1 MVQSRLALR
10 GRPLLVE
17 FKTDDYMKKLVFAAA
32 LAALFAGNAF
42 AQQPAGSPEGGISA
56 EMLKEISKG
65 YEGNAYDKA
74 LRNALAVTPIGTLA
88 MNAENA
94 AMIDTHFSDRVKTK
108 GITDQQS
115 SGRCWLF
122 TGLNVLRAKMIDKYD
137 LPRMEFSQ
145 NYLFFY
151 DQLEKA
157 NLFLQGVIDTKDLPF
172 EDRKVDWLFSNP
184 LSDGGQFTG
193 VSNLIAK
200 YGVVPS
206 EAMPETYQANNTS
219 QMANLIKLKLREYG
233 LELRETYDKAYKE
246 AAKRPR
252 KDVEKAMKKVEAELQ
267 DMKVKQLSEV
277 YRMLALCLGEPVQ
290 EFEWI
295 RCDKN
300 NNIVSRN
307 TYTPKSFY
315 DEFIGEDLENNY
327 VMIMNDPCREYG
339 KVYEI
344 DYDRHVYDG
353 HNWLY
358 VNLPVE
364 RIKEMAI
371 ASIKDNTA
379 MYFSCDVGKF
389 ANSKKGVLDINN
401 FDYESLMGV
410 TFGMDKKERVQ
421 THASGSSH
429 AMTLIAVDIV
439 DGKPVKWMVENSWGP
454 SSGYQGNYIMT
465 DEWFD
470 EYMFRL
476 VVEKKYVPS
485 DVLEMLDQEPVQL
498 PAWDPMFAPEE

>member
-1 MVQSRLALR
+1 
-10 GRPLLVE
+10 
-17 FKTDDYMKKLVFAAA
+17 MKKVILTAAFAAM
-32 LAALFAGNAF
+32 LFSQNVM
-42 AQQPAGSPEGGISA
+42 AQQPAGSPDGGISA
-56 EMLKEISKG
+56 AMLEEISSSYAG
-65 YEGNAYDKA
+65 DADDKA
-74 LRNALAVTPIGTLA
+74 IRNALAVTPIPTLA
-88 MNAENA
+88 TNAENA
-94 AMIDTHFSDRVKTK
+94 AMIDTHFSDRVRTK

-122 TGLNVLRAKMIDKYD
+122 TGLNVLRAKMIDKYE
-137 LPRMEFSQ
+137 LPGMEFSQ

-172 EDRKVDWLFSNP
+172 EDRKVDWLFANP

-193 VSNLIAK
+193 VSNLITK
-200 YGVVPS
+200 YGLVPA

-219 QMANLIKLKLREYG
+219 QMATLLKLKLREQG
-233 LELRETYDKAYKE
+233 LDLREA
-246 AAKRPR
+246 AAKGANA
-252 KDVEKAMKKVEAELQ
+252 KKLQAMKV
-267 DMKVKQLSEV
+267 DQLKDI
-277 YRMLALCLGEPVQ
+277 YRMLALCLGEPVK

-295 RCDKN
+295 RCDKSN
-300 NNIVSRN
+300 KIVSRK

-327 VMIMNDPCREYG
+327 IMIMNDPCREYG

-353 HNWLY
+353 HNWVY
-358 VNLPVE
+358 INLPVD

-454 SSGYQGNYIMT
+454 ASGYQGNYIMT
-465 DEWFD
+465 DEWFN

-476 VVEKKYVPS
+476 VVEKKYVPA
-485 DVLEMLDQEPVQL
+485 DVLKMLDQKPIQL
-498 PAWDPMFAPEE
+498 PAWDPMFAPEQ

>member
-1 MVQSRLALR
+1 MVLILSSTASSASSDWMTDVWFLYIRVLNLLPLKR
-10 GRPLLVE
+10 GN
-17 FKTDDYMKKLVFAAA
+17 FFYTMKRIFLTAAM
-32 LAALFAGNAF
+32 AAFFAGSAF
-42 AQQPAGSPEGGISA
+42 AQQPAGFPEGGISA
-56 EMLKEISKG
+56 EMLAEISKG
-65 YEGNAYDKA
+65 YAGDAKDKA
-74 LRNALAVTPIGTLA
+74 IKNALFGTSIATLSV
-88 MNAENA
+88 NSENA
-94 AMIDTHFSDRVKTK
+94 AMIDTDFTYRVKTK
-108 GITDQQS
+108 GITDQKS

-137 LPRMEFSQ
+137 LPGMEFSQ

-172 EDRKVDWLFSNP
+172 EDRKVDWLFTNP

-193 VSNLIAK
+193 VSNLIVK
-200 YGVVPS
+200 YGLVPS
-206 EAMPETYQANNTS
+206 DAMPETYQSNNTS
-219 QMANLIKLKLREYG
+219 NMATLLKLKLREDG
-233 LELRETYDKAYKE
+233 LDLRQ
-246 AAKRPR
+246 AAS
-252 KDVEKAMKKVEAELQ
+252 EGASAKKLQ
-267 DMKVKQLSEV
+267 QMKVAQLSEI
-277 YRMLALCLGEPVQ
+277 YRMLVLCLGEPVK
-290 EFEWI
+290 EFEYEG
-295 RCDKN
+295 K
-300 NNIVSRN
+300 

-358 VNLPVE
+358 INLPVE
-364 RIKEMAI
+364 KIKEMAV

-379 MYFSCDVGKF
+379 MYFSCDVSKF
-389 ANSKKGVLDINN
+389 LDRSKGVMDLAN

-410 TFGMDKKERVQ
+410 SFGMDKKERVQ

-429 AMTLIAVDIV
+429 AMTLIAVDV
-439 DGKPVKWMVENSWGP
+439 CEETGAPVKWMVENSWGAA
-454 SSGYQGNYIMT
+454 SGYKGCLIMT
-465 DEWFD
+465 DEWFN

-476 VVEKKYVPS
+476 VVEKKYVPE
-485 DVLEMLDQEPVQL
+485 DVLKMLDQKPELL
-498 PAWDPMFAPEE
+498 PAWDPMFAPEQ

>member
-1 MVQSRLALR
+1 
-10 GRPLLVE
+10 
-17 FKTDDYMKKLVFAAA
+17 MKRIFLTAAM
-32 LAALFAGNAF
+32 AAFFAGSAF
-42 AQQPAGSPEGGISA
+42 AQQPAGFPEGGISA
-56 EMLKEISKG
+56 EMLAEISKG
-65 YEGNAYDKA
+65 YAGDAKDKA
-74 LRNALAVTPIGTLA
+74 IKNALFGTSIATLSV
-88 MNAENA
+88 NSENA
-94 AMIDTHFSDRVKTK
+94 AMIDTDFTYRVKTK
-108 GITDQQS
+108 GITDQKS

-137 LPRMEFSQ
+137 LPGMEFSQ

-172 EDRKVDWLFSNP
+172 EDRKVDWLFTNP

-193 VSNLIAK
+193 VSNLIVK
-200 YGVVPS
+200 YGLVPS
-206 EAMPETYQANNTS
+206 DAMPETYQSNNTS
-219 QMANLIKLKLREYG
+219 NMATLLKLKLREDG
-233 LELRETYDKAYKE
+233 LDLRQ
-246 AAKRPR
+246 AAS
-252 KDVEKAMKKVEAELQ
+252 EGASAKKLQ
-267 DMKVKQLSEV
+267 QMKVAQLSEI
-277 YRMLALCLGEPVQ
+277 YRMLVLCLGEPVK
-290 EFEWI
+290 EFEYEG
-295 RCDKN
+295 K
-300 NNIVSRN
+300 

-358 VNLPVE
+358 INLPVE
-364 RIKEMAI
+364 KIKEMAV

-379 MYFSCDVGKF
+379 MYFSCDVSKF
-389 ANSKKGVLDINN
+389 LDRSKGVMDLAN

-410 TFGMDKKERVQ
+410 SFGMDKKERVQ

-429 AMTLIAVDIV
+429 AMTLIAVDV
-439 DGKPVKWMVENSWGP
+439 CEETGAPVKWMVENSWGAA
-454 SSGYQGNYIMT
+454 SGYKGCLIMT
-465 DEWFD
+465 DEWFN

-476 VVEKKYVPS
+476 VVEKKYVPE
-485 DVLEMLDQEPVQL
+485 DVLKMLDQKPELL
-498 PAWDPMFAPEE
+498 PAWDPMFAPEQ

>member
-1 MVQSRLALR
+1 
-10 GRPLLVE
+10 
-17 FKTDDYMKKLVFAAA
+17 MKKLVLAAA
-32 LAALFAGNAF
+32 LAAMCAGFDAY
-42 AQQPAGSPEGGISA
+42 AQQPAGNPKGGISA
-56 EMLKEISKG
+56 EMLARISDR
-65 YEGNAYDKA
+65 YEGNAADKA
-74 LRNALAVTPIGTLA
+74 LRNALATTPINTLA

-94 AMIDTHFSDRVKTK
+94 AMIDTHFSDRVRTK
-108 GITDQQS
+108 GITDQKS

-122 TGLNVLRAKMIDKYD
+122 TGLNVLRAKMIDKYE
-137 LPRMEFSQ
+137 LPGMEFSQ

-193 VSNLIAK
+193 VSNLITK
-200 YGVVPS
+200 YGLVPA
-206 EAMPETYQANNTS
+206 EAMPETYQSDNTS
-219 QMANLIKLKLREYG
+219 QMANLLKLKLREYG
-233 LELRETYDKAYKE
+233 LELREAPKS
-246 AAKRPR
+246 
-252 KDVEKAMKKVEAELQ
+252 KVQ
-267 DMKVKQLSEV
+267 DMKIRQLSEI

-290 EFEWI
+290 EFEWT

-300 NNIVSRN
+300 NNIVSRKK
-307 TYTPKSFY
+307 YTPKSFY

-358 VNLPVE
+358 INLPIE

-439 DGKPVKWMVENSWGP
+439 EGKPVKWMVENSWGP
-454 SSGYQGNYIMT
+454 ASGYQGNYIMT
-465 DEWFD
+465 GEWFN

-476 VVEKKYVPS
+476 VVEKKYVPA
-485 DVLEMLDQEPVQL
+485 DVLKMLDQKPVQL

>member
-1 MVQSRLALR
+1 
-10 GRPLLVE
+10 
-17 FKTDDYMKKLVFAAA
+17 MKKIFLTAVAVFSAVS
-32 LAALFAGNAF
+32 LF
-42 AQQPAGSPEGGISA
+42 AQQPGGLSSEMLEQISA
-56 EMLKEISKG
+56 S
-65 YEGNAYDKA
+65 YEDNAYDKA
-74 LRNALAVTPIGTLA
+74 ISNALAGTSIATLA
-88 MNAENA
+88 INADNA
-94 AMIDTHFSDRVKTK
+94 AMIDTHFSDRVRTK

-122 TGLNVLRAKMIDKYD
+122 TGLNVLRAKMIDKYG
-137 LPRMEFSQ
+137 LPGMEFSQ

-157 NLFLQGVIDTKDLPF
+157 NLFLQGVIDTKELPF

-193 VSNLIAK
+193 VSNLITK
-200 YGVVPS
+200 YGVVPA

-219 QMANLIKLKLREYG
+219 QMANLLKLKLREDG
-233 LELRETYDKAYKE
+233 LQLRKAYQQAFEKG
-246 AAKRPR
+246 KGLPK
-252 KDVEKAMKKVEAELQ
+252 KDAGKSMEKIEAELQ
-267 DMKVKQLSEV
+267 KMKIAQLSEI
-277 YRMLALCLGEPVQ
+277 YRMLALCLGEPVK
-290 EFEWI
+290 EFEWT
-295 RCDKN
+295 RCDKE
-300 NNIVSRN
+300 NNIVDRR
-307 TYTPKSFY
+307 TYTPMSFY
-315 DEFIGEDLENNY
+315 QEYIGEDLENNY

-358 VNLPVE
+358 INLPIE

-371 ASIKDNTA
+371 ASIKDNVA

-389 ANSKKGVLDINN
+389 YSRSKGVLDLAN

-410 TFGMDKKERVQ
+410 KFGMDKKERVQ

-429 AMTLIAVDIV
+429 AMTLIAVDVV

-454 SSGYQGNYIMT
+454 ASGYKGCLIMT
-465 DEWFD
+465 DEWFN

-476 VVEKKYVPS
+476 VVEKKYVPE
-485 DVLEMLDQEPVQL
+485 DILKMLEQTPVQL
-498 PAWDPMFAPEE
+498 PAWDPMFLMEE